1 MEREIEELHAELGHM
16 REELHAVAVEVDEK
30 ASGAIVASHE
40 LLVRGALEQSAAAQS
55 EVP

>member
-1 MEREIEELHAELGHM
+1 MEREIEELHAALGQMRTELN
-16 REELHAVAVEVDEK
+16 AVAVEVDEK